1 LQRGR
6 SGGDK
11 ENNCDSVFSL
21 PDVLHNEIKGVFFFK
36 KKKLEGD
43 SMPFKETTGEVIV
56 IIPNTK
62 LEDFYLIE

>member
-21 PDVLHNEIKGVFFFK
+21 PDVLHNEIKGVFFLK
-36 KKKLEGD
+36 KKKTRGGLYA
-43 SMPFKETTGEVIV
+43 I
-56 IIPNTK
+56 
-62 LEDFYLIE
+62 